1 MAQVLANL
9 VKNGVEAMEG
19 RGGAVRVS
27 AHEAPDGRPRPL
39 AVSDE
44 GARHPAEAR
53 DKVFQPFF
61 TTKSIG
67 KGTGLGLPIS
77 YGIVKMH
84 HGTIWFDTEPGRGTT
99 FHVELPRTQGG
110 RVIDDERRRAERR
123 RPQGA

>member
-1 MAQVLANL
+1 M
-9 VKNGVEAMEG
+9 
-19 RGGAVRVS
+19 RI
-27 AHEAPDGRPRPL
+27 

-67 KGTGLGLPIS
+67 KGTGLGLPIA

-84 HGTIWFDTEPGRGTT
+84 RARSGSTPRSGRGTT
-99 FHVELPRTQGG
+99 FHVELPRSQLG
-110 RVIDDERRRAERR
+110 RKELIDDKGATHMSQPDDFLFVDDDRDFLLAQAAFFGRA
-123 RPQGA
+123 ATTC